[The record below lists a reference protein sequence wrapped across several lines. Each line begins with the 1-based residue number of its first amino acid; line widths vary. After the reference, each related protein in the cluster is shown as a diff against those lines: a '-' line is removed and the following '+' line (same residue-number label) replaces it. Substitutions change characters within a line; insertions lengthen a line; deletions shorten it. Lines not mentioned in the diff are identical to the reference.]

1 MGRSRGAVVIAQL
14 QNHFGA
20 RTRWNGRVYYGWDA
34 LGGET
39 YRLSGGLTL
48 QPGSRLQLSVN
59 PNWLRSIDPR
69 QYVATLDS
77 GPAAAYDG
85 RYLFAFIDQTTLL
98 VQLRAGLTITPDL
111 SFELYAEPFAASG
124 HYYGF
129 GHLAAARST
138 DLAPYATDSSVTPS
152 IVPDASGSTLVV
164 RDAGG
169 YRREI
174 ANPDFNVL
182 SFRSNL
188 VLRWEWRRGS
198 TMYLV
203 WQADRGADE
212 VRGETVGLGDWWD
225 AFQAPGQNFLALK
238 VSYWIPVR

>member
-1 MGRSRGAVVIAQL
+1 MGMPRSAVVIAQL

-20 RTRWNGRVYYGWDA
+20 RTRWNARVYYGWDA

-39 YRLSGGLTL
+39 YRLSGGVALH
-48 QPGSRLQLSVN
+48 PSSRLQVAVN
-59 PNWLRSIDPR
+59 PNYLRSIGPR

-77 GPAAAYDG
+77 GPAATYDG
-85 RYLFAFIDQTTLL
+85 RYLFSVIDQSTLL
-98 VQLRAGLTITPDL
+98 VQLRASLAITPDL

-124 HYYGF
+124 HYHSF
-129 GHLAAARST
+129 GHLAAARGT
-138 DLAPYATDSSVTPS
+138 DLVAYATDSTVTPS
-152 IVPDASGSTLVV
+152 IAPDSSGGTLVV

-188 VLRWEWRRGS
+188 VLRWEWRAGS
-198 TMYLV
+198 TLYLV
-203 WQADRGADE
+203 WQADRGAEDG
-212 VRGETVGLGDWWD
+212 RGEHVRPGDWWD
-225 AFQAPGQNFLALK
+225 AFRAPGRNVLALK
-238 VSYWIPVR
+238 VSYWIPVG